1 MDLDETEVP
10 EVYIE
15 LDPPGAHGLCAIREL
30 NISCNTLLTVLHLF
44 V

>member
-30 NISCNTLLTVLHLF
+30 NTLLEIVRKYR
-44 V
+44 